1 MTFGKR
7 QLVIAAL
14 VAALGAAVY
23 LNWQFTGNTPAAV
36 TQAEE
41 SSDKQLGQTT
51 YVNTEVSSQ
60 SYTKNESSAEMT
72 DKVKPVNSSPSSVDE
87 GRFASERAKR
97 RQGNADA
104 ASALAEVV
112 EAASSS
118 EAAKKDAV
126 ASAEK
131 LAMLIKA
138 QSDLES
144 AVKAKGFEDAFV
156 SVNNGSCAVWVSGG
170 KIDDAAAI
178 AIKDMVNRQAGIGF
192 DKITVAMAK

>member
-41 SSDKQLGQTT
+41 SSEKQLGQTT

-104 ASALAEVV
+104 AI
-112 EAASSS
+112 
-118 EAAKKDAV
+118 
-126 ASAEK
+126 
-131 LAMLIKA
+131 MLC
-138 QSDLES
+138 LL
-144 AVKAKGFEDAFV
+144 
-156 SVNNGSCAVWVSGG
+156 
-170 KIDDAAAI
+170 
-178 AIKDMVNRQAGIGF
+178 
-192 DKITVAMAK
+192 DKIGVHRPSRIRRRCYLPDTYRRS